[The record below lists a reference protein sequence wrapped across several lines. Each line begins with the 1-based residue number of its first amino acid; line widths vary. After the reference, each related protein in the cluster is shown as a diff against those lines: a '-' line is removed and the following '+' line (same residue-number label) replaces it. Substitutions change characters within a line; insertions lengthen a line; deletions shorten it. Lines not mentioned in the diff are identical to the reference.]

1 MVSGKVP
8 ADRVAVLRRA
18 FDAMVADPQFRSEA
32 DRIRLLVTPMPG
44 DEVARRIA
52 DLYAT
57 PPDVVTRAKVILG
70 E

>member
-1 MVSGKVP
+1 VP
-8 ADRVAVLRRA
+8 ADRVAILRQA

-32 DRIRLLVTPMPG
+32 ERARLLVTPMTG

-57 PPDVVTRAKVILG
+57 PADVITRAKAILG